1 MSLQLA
7 LIGFGEAA
15 QAFAEPAGWAASAHD
30 IEPDPVR
37 RAAVAAA
44 ALAAGV
50 SLFADPAPALSGRG
64 VILSLVTAGS
74 ALAAAR
80 AAAPHLAP
88 GALFLDMNS
97 AAPETKRQAA
107 RAIEAAGGRY
117 ADVAIMAPVLPARR
131 SVPLLVAGP
140 PAAAA
145 LAALEALGFTQVRVV
160 GETVGRA
167 ATIKLARS
175 VWVKGLEA
183 LAAETLIAADRAGV
197 LDEVAASLGPD
208 WLAEANARLERMLVH
223 GTRRAEE
230 MAEAARLLE
239 SLGLAPLLTAGTVER
254 QRTLGGIALDPVPE
268 GLEAR
273 LAAIRVHHPS

>member
-15 QAFAEPAGWAASAHD
+15 QAFAHQAGWAAAALD
-30 IEPDPVR
+30 IEAEPAR
-37 RAAVAAA
+37 RATLEGAAR
-44 ALAAGV
+44 AAGV
-50 SLFADPAPALSGRG
+50 PLFADPAPALAGRG
-64 VILSLVTAGS
+64 VILSLVTAAS
-74 ALAAAR
+74 ALEAAR

-97 AAPETKRQAA
+97 VAPDTKREAA

-131 SVPLLVAGP
+131 AVPLLVAGP
-140 PAAAA
+140 PEAAAA
-145 LAALEALGFTQVRVV
+145 LTALGFTVVRSV
-160 GETVGRA
+160 GDTIGRA

-183 LAAETLIAADRAGV
+183 LAAETLLAADHAGV

-208 WLAEANARLERMLVH
+208 WLVQANARLERMLVH
-223 GTRRAEE
+223 GARRAAE
-230 MAEAARLLE
+230 MAEARRLLE
-239 SLGLAPLLTAGTVER
+239 GLGVAPLVTAGTIER
-254 QRTLGGIALDPVPE
+254 HRALGALALDPVPE

-273 LAAIRVHHPS
+273 LAAIRPHRPS